1 MDTTTQNKG
10 NQEDDPSVF
19 QDPAKKSWVW
29 ISLIALI
36 LGMTPFWPITGTIW
50 GYPKWVVF
58 AVFMSFLT
66 SVFIAAVIL
75 FVWKDSERK
84 KNKTSESA

>member
-1 MDTTTQNKG
+1 LDETAKCDKNRENESG
-10 NQEDDPSVF
+10 DF
-19 QDPAKKSWVW
+19 QDPAKKGWVW
-29 ISLIALI
+29 IGLIALI

-75 FVWKDSERK
+75 FVWKDSESK
-84 KNKTSESA
+84 KNGPSQNT

>member
-1 MDTTTQNKG
+1 LDKVTQCRE
-10 NQEDDPSVF
+10 NQENEPDSF

-29 ISLIALI
+29 MGLIVLI
-36 LGMTPFWPITGTIW
+36 LGMTPFWPITGDIW
-50 GYPKWVVF
+50 GYPRWVVF

-75 FVWKDSERK
+75 FVWKDSENK
-84 KNKTSESA
+84 KNGSS

>member
-1 MDTTTQNKG
+1 MEEIAKRDRKRENESNG
-10 NQEDDPSVF
+10 F
-19 QDPAKKSWVW
+19 QDPAKKGWVW

-66 SVFIAAVIL
+66 SVFIAIVIL
-75 FVWKDSERK
+75 FVWKDSESK
-84 KNKTSESA
+84 KNEPSQNI